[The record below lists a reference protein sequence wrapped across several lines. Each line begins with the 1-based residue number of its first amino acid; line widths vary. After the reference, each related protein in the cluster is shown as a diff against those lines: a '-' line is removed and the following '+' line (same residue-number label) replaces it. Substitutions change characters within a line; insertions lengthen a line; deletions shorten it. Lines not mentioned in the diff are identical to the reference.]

1 VSTAKRYG
9 PNEVAGRG
17 YKCPVRESS
26 AYLCD
31 KVAEYHIQGTD
42 YCESHARRKM
52 EGTLHEVAPR
62 AAQEAGR
69 GLEGGFATWNG
80 RF

>member
-1 VSTAKRYG
+1 MSTAKRYG

-31 KVAEYHIQGTD
+31 KIAEYHIQGTD
-42 YCESHARRKM
+42 YCEHHARQKV
-52 EGTLHEVAPR
+52 EGTLYEVAPSKI
-62 AAQEAGR
+62 
-69 GLEGGFATWNG
+69 FAPAFTDI
-80 RF
+80 